1 MTTSSATSLV
11 LLGALLGAPAAM
23 AANAAGDP
31 KQVFFAN
38 LQSLCGA
45 TFEGGTTFIL
55 PEAKATWEG
64 KTLVAKVA
72 SCTSDEIRI
81 PLQVGEDRSRTW
93 IIRRAPN
100 GGLLLTHDHRHADGT
115 PDKQTNYG
123 GAASDSGTPL
133 VAHFHADAYT
143 ANLIPG
149 AATNVWHVSLAP
161 DGSRLNYSLE
171 RDGKPRMAAELFRK
185 K

>member
-1 MTTSSATSLV
+1 MRTSPAAICV
-11 LLGALLGAPAAM
+11 LLGALTGAHAAT
-23 AANAAGDP
+23 AADTAP
-31 KQVFFAN
+31 KQAFFAN

-45 TFEGGTTFIL
+45 TFEGGATFIL
-55 PEAKATWEG
+55 PESKATWEG

-72 SCTSDEIRI
+72 TCTSDEIRI

-100 GGLLLTHDHRHADGT
+100 GGLLLSHDHRHADGT
-115 PDKQTNYG
+115 PDKQTDYG
-123 GAASDSGTPL
+123 GPANESGTPL
-133 VAHFHADAYT
+133 AAHFHADAYT
-143 ANLIPG
+143 AKLIPA